1 MTRHLL
7 RHGCGLAL
15 IGLGWTLAAT
25 PLSAQGPDVGTEAQR
40 QAGKPLYAKY
50 CAQCHGEKGDG
61 EGYATSRLEPRP
73 RNFTTGKF
81 KVRTTPNG
89 SLPTHQDLVNIIRR
103 GMPYTSMPAW
113 PKLSDQEVANLAYYI
128 TTFSPDFANPER
140 VAQPMTMP
148 SAPAAT
154 AESIAQGK
162 ALYDETGCARCHG
175 SLGRGDGPSAPTLK
189 DDWDHPIR
197 AANLA
202 QRWTFR
208 AGSSRE
214 DIFRTMSTGF
224 NGTPM
229 PAFVDGLTPEQ
240 RWAITDYIVSLSG
253 SDGPAYTNLVVAKYA
268 GARIDISKGAAS
280 FAAAPVA
287 RFPIVGQIMEPG
299 RAFHPPATSVS
310 VQALYDD
317 TSMAVLVRWHDMSAQ
332 TSGTNGPALAV
343 PPEEDDA
350 APAAEAPSDDN
361 PFGAAEADPFADAA
375 GDGEPE
381 SEFSDA
387 VAIQIPSETPGGA
400 AKPYFLFGDPQAS
413 VDLWFFDLATGQPQ
427 QFTGKGSSSIA
438 AQDAGA
444 VTGVASYDR
453 GEWSVIFTRPLRTEA
468 SAPFTAG
475 EFLPIA
481 FSVWD
486 GWSRER
492 GNRRGLT
499 LWQSIYLEPK
509 NIPSAVGPMVR
520 TALSILAIE
529 LAVVG
534 WVRWRHGSRAR
545 GELSEPRQSA
555 ATHG

>member
-1 MTRHLL
+1 LAR
-7 RHGCGLAL
+7 GCAL
-15 IGLGWTLAAT
+15 VLVGLGWGLSSAS
-25 PLSAQGPDVGTEAQR
+25 LSAQAPDVGTDAQR
-40 QAGKPLYAKY
+40 KAGKPLYDKY

-61 EGYATSRLEPRP
+61 EGYAASRLEPRP

-113 PKLSDQEVANLAYYI
+113 PKLSDQEVTNLAYFI
-128 TTFSPDFANPER
+128 TTFSPDFTNAER
-140 VAQPMTMP
+140 VPQPVTMP

-154 AESIAQGK
+154 AESIAKGK

-175 SLGRGDGPSAPTLK
+175 TLGRGDGPSAPTLK

-229 PAFVDGLTPEQ
+229 PAFVDGLTAEQ

-268 GARIDISKGAAS
+268 GAPIDISKGAAS
-280 FAAAPVA
+280 FAAAPAA

-299 RAFHPPATSVS
+299 RAFHPPATSVT
-310 VQALYDD
+310 VQAIYDD
-317 TSMAVLVRWHDMSAQ
+317 TSVAMLVRWHDMSAQ
-332 TSGTNGPALAV
+332 QSGTNGPSLTV
-343 PPEEDDA
+343 PPEEEDA
-350 APAAEAPSDDN
+350 APAADAPSEDN
-361 PFGAAEADPFADAA
+361 PFGAAEEDPFAEA
-375 GDGEPE
+375 GAEGEAQA
-381 SEFSDA
+381 EFSDA
-387 VAIQIPSETPGGA
+387 VAIQIPSETPTGA
-400 AKPYFLFGDPQAS
+400 IKPYFIFGDQQGS
-413 VDLWFFDLATGQPQ
+413 VDLWFFDLASASPQ
-427 QFTGKGSSSIA
+427 QFTGKGSSSLT
-438 AQDAGA
+438 AQEAGG

-453 GEWSVIFTRPLRTEA
+453 GEWSVIFTRPLRPEA
-468 SAPFTAG
+468 AAPFTAG

-486 GWSRER
+486 GSSRER

-499 LWQSIYLEPK
+499 LWQSIYLEPR
-509 NIPSAVGPMVR
+509 NIPSAIGPMVK

-529 LAVVG
+529 LALVG
-534 WVRWRHGSRAR
+534 WVRWRHGSRDR

-555 ATHG
+555 TTHG